1 MKEYDRITSVL
12 SPYSGFDRI
21 PVHILEAASERGVLV
36 HKYASALIRNV
47 GLFGVEEHLKGYIE
61 SFKLWK
67 PKSKMII
74 PSRFFEDD
82 LLISGEADCLYEI
95 EDGYCLVDFK
105 TSTKEGSTWNLQGS
119 AYANLARKAGYN
131 IKRIE
136 FVKLSKEGKQPIVYT
151 YTENFD
157 LFLKCLD
164 VYRAYFKDRKD
175 LVDYE
180 I

>member
-1 MKEYDRITSVL
+1 MNEYDRVTSVL
-12 SPYSGFDRI
+12 SAYSGMERI
-21 PVHILEAASERGVLV
+21 PAHILEAASERGTLV
-36 HKYASALIRNV
+36 HQYASALIRNV

-67 PKSKMII
+67 PESKMII
-74 PSRFFEDD
+74 PERFFDDD

-105 TSTKEGSTWNLQGS
+105 TSAKEGTTWALQGS
-119 AYANLARKAGYN
+119 AYVHLARISGYN

-136 FVKLSKEGKQPIVYT
+136 FVKLSKDGKQPIVYT
-151 YTENFD
+151 YTENLK
-157 LFLKCLD
+157 LFIKCLD
-164 VYRAYFKDRKD
+164 VYREFFKDRKD